1 MNVSLL
7 YFALWL
13 LWLDL
18 WACVG
23 VIKHQITGSQGNI
36 SGWFSYRVGG
46 SFTVSQTCVFFIHF
60 SGVACR
66 VHGTQ
71 FLPRERGF
79 ILTTV

>member
-36 SGWFSYRVGG
+36 SGWFSYRIGG
-46 SFTVSQTCVFFIHF
+46 SFAVSQTCVLLFF